1 MRGDHQGLRGPRL
14 GDLGADAGRAEIGRF
29 LRAPPHARRCRRG
42 FPLGPRTD
50 VRSTGGASSG
60 GIPATPTKPRAG
72 GAGTRTREKNHAGQ
86 LRRGCCRYEQAWGG
100 HGGCGGRARQR
111 RAGWAGDAGRGVTL
125 RSAGRKG
132 EPVGAG
138 HMRARGSPGGAW
150 VWGRGGPVQAQTGT
164 APAPRCARPAAAPS
178 GPPLPSA
185 PGFGFAAGSWC
196 NPALALCGPRCR
208 ATGSRW
214 AQGVGSAR
222 PRGVQRPCP
231 RRGG

>member
-86 LRRGCCRYEQAWGG
+86 LRRGCCGYERGVGTGG
-100 HGGCGGRARQR
+100 AGAERGSGE
-111 RAGWAGDAGRGVTL
+111 RAGPG
-125 RSAGRKG
+125 
-132 EPVGAG
+132 
-138 HMRARGSPGGAW
+138 MRA
-150 VWGRGGPVQAQTGT
+150 
-164 APAPRCARPAAAPS
+164 
-178 GPPLPSA
+178 
-185 PGFGFAAGSWC
+185 
-196 NPALALCGPRCR
+196 
-208 ATGSRW
+208 
-214 AQGVGSAR
+214 GVSL
-222 PRGVQRPCP
+222 
-231 RRGG
+231 